1 VRDLIKRMNEE
12 VETLNRLDCSY
23 RRPNINILAAI
34 MCFFKEPVKTIFL
47 NVFYEFI

>member
-1 VRDLIKRMNEE
+1 VRDLIERMSEE
-12 VETLNRLDCSY
+12 VEALNGLDCRF

-34 MCFFKEPVKTIFL
+34 MCFFREPVKTIFL